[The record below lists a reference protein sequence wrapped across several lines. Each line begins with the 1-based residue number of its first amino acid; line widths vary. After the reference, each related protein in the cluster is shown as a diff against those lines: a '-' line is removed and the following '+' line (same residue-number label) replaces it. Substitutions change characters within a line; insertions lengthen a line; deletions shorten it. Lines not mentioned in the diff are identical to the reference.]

1 MEPLDNE
8 NVVED
13 DRRKQKTT
21 GDDDHKPVT
30 IPVGTNV
37 NIEEPKKR
45 LKSVVW
51 NHFKQVYVDGVR
63 RYAECNYCS
72 KKLTGRANDGTT
84 HLKDHFTSCPRRVT
98 RDIRQHILIQDQN
111 TSDGKA
117 ALSKYSFKRDDLA
130 KMITVHDYPL
140 AMVEH
145 CYFRKYSEGLQPLFK
160 VPCRRTTKNDIMK
173 IYEKQRGYTL
183 WCLEEIESRIAITSD
198 MWTASNQMKGVYK
211 WSLQNRI
218 ISFIHV
224 PSPHTAEALAQS
236 MMECLLDWNI
246 DNKLSTLTVDN
257 CSTNDAIIDKLLGTL
272 SSSSLMLKGKIFHMR
287 CCAHIINI
295 IVQEGFS
302 IIKGAIGNVRDSVAF
317 WTGSP
322 KRVQEFKLCAR
333 QLNVKCEKELVLA
346 CKTRWNSIYI
356 MLNVALEYKDVFNR
370 LSKKERSYVCLPSE
384 DQWKMA
390 SIVCEKLKVFYRM
403 TEKFSATLYPTSNIF
418 FPLVCEIKVSLLSWK
433 NSLHDVIRNMTSSML
448 FKFNKYWS
456 VIHEVMN
463 PRYKLKLI
471 NFFFPKIYGDE
482 AKREVTRIRNLCV
495 ELFEH
500 YKKKYVENQGTS
512 WKGQSTASAVA
523 IDDSTSNKPTWEM
536 DFESMMC
543 DDDVLETSEL
553 DDYLAE
559 KLLPNEEGFDIL
571 MWWRCNGS
579 KFPILQKIR
588 RFSQPISSVASE
600 SAFSMCGNK
609 LTKQRSRLHPKTVAA
624 LMCTQNWLRKEI
636 QDKKHGEHKG
646 FDETVAYDEDVD
658 MLSFCDVYMKIQLLD
673 MFWYKKS
680 PFPRWR
686 SPFPIGDGDGDVSK
700 FPDGDGDGMG
710 MKMRDRGRGRRYR
723 SPPQTRPIPMP
734 RLGCAI
740 APVGCQRLDPTTRAA
755 WPEFGILG
763 CLLGLTRARKGF
775 RF

>member
-1 MEPLDNE
+1 MGIVPDPSGNL
-8 NVVED
+8 VHPP
-13 DRRKQKTT
+13 RSGTGIPRKSGNGDGDGDPRLIQPGMGT
-21 GDDDHKPVT
+21 GTDIALPAPPRT
-30 IPVGTNV
+30 Q
-37 NIEEPKKR
+37 PKKR
-45 LKSVVW
+45 LKSVIW
-51 NHFKQVYVDGVR
+51 NHFKQVYVDG
-63 RYAECNYCS
+63 CNYCN

-84 HLKDHFTSCPRRVT
+84 HLKDHFTICPIRVT
-98 RDIRQHILIQDQN
+98 RDIRQHILIQDQKA
-111 TSDGKA
+111 SDGKA
-117 ALSKYSFKRDDLA
+117 ALSKYSFNGELSRDDLA

-145 CYFRKYSEGLQPLFK
+145 CYFRKYSECLKPLFK

-183 WCLEEIESRIAITSD
+183 RCLEENESRIAITSY
-198 MWTASNQMKGVYK
+198 MWTTSNQMKGYMAITAHYIDAK

-224 PSPHTAEALAQS
+224 PSPHTTEALAQA

-246 DNKLSTLTVDN
+246 DNKLSTLTIDN

-322 KRVQEFKLCAR
+322 KRVQEFKLYAR
-333 QLNVKCEKELVLA
+333 QLNVKCEKELVLD

-356 MLNVALEYKDVFNR
+356 MLNVTLEYKDVFNR

-390 SIVCEKLKVFYRM
+390 SIVCEKLKVFYRV
-403 TEKFSATLYPTSNIF
+403 TEKFLGTLYPTSNIF

-433 NSLHDVIRNMTSSML
+433 NSPHDVIRNMTSSML

-456 VIHEVMN
+456 VIHEVMSVAIVLD

-471 NFFFPKIYGDE
+471 NFFFQKIYGDE
-482 AKREVTRIRNLCV
+482 AKREVMRIRNLCV

-500 YKKKYVENQGTS
+500 YKRRTS
-512 WKGQSTASAVA
+512 WKGQSTASVVA

-543 DDDVLETSEL
+543 DDDLLETSEL

-579 KFPILQKIR
+579 KFPILQKIAR
-588 RFSQPISSVASE
+588 DVLAIPISSVASE
-600 SAFSMCGNK
+600 SAFSMC
-609 LTKQRSRLHPKTVAA
+609 
-624 LMCTQNWLRKEI
+624 
-636 QDKKHGEHKG
+636 DKKHGEPKG
-646 FDETVAYDEDVD
+646 FDETVAYDEDVETFS
-658 MLSFCDVYMKIQLLD
+658 MLSFCDVYMKIQLLG

-680 PFPRWR
+680 PFPHWG
-686 SPFPIGDGDGDVSK
+686 SPFPIRDGNGDISK
-700 FPDGDGDGMG
+700 FPDGDGD
-710 MKMRDRGRGRRYR
+710 RDGDGDEDEG
-723 SPPQTRPIPMP
+723 SGTGTEI
-734 RLGCAI
+734 
-740 APVGCQRLDPTTRAA
+740 
-755 WPEFGILG
+755 
-763 CLLGLTRARKGF
+763 
-775 RF
+775 